1 MRISIRSRAGKSVID
16 AMMIVACGMFAASA
30 SAADPLWGAKML
42 SLNGSELGAIAK
54 GAESHIEADG
64 ILHVRCLRG
73 VEFGSVAKGA
83 DTLVRVVVK
92 NVFNEEIQ
100 ITNLKSGCSC
110 VSWDEVKNSAVPA
123 AIVIPSGQQR
133 VLTLKMDTVRF
144 DGERKAKA
152 TIFLM
157 DTVHRQT
164 TAVEFSVTA
173 FIRPDIVMTPG
184 SVNFGTVAVGSGAE
198 RKVDI
203 HYAGRNNW
211 KITQTK
217 VTNPNLAAF
226 VKELPRLNDGQV
238 KYELLVTLKPDAP
251 VGTVRDQLVM
261 LTDDANNPQ
270 ISVVVEAI
278 IEADVTITDLQFGTL
293 APGQSKAVNLV
304 IRAGKPFKIEELY
317 REKKA
322 NAKLQDD
329 AFRVKLNTKVSSL
342 LSLPVTFTAP
352 DVTGAFEETFYV
364 KIADRPQPIPFK
376 ARVRIQEPSGP
387 ASPARQ

>member
-1 MRISIRSRAGKSVID
+1 
-16 AMMIVACGMFAASA
+16 MMIVACGMFAASA

-123 AIVIPSGQQR
+123 IVIPSGQQR

-164 TAVEFSVTA
+164 TAVEFPVTA

-184 SVNFGTVAVGSGAE
+184 SVNFGTIAVGSGAE

-217 VTNPNLAAF
+217 VTNPNLAAV

-251 VGTVRDQLVM
+251 AGIVRDQLVM

-278 IEADVTITDLQFGTL
+278 VEADVTITDLQFGAL
-293 APGQSKAVNLV
+293 AAGQSKAVNLV

-322 NAKLQDD
+322 NAKLPDD
-329 AFRVKLNTKVSSL
+329 AFRVKLSTKIATL
-342 LSLPVTFTAP
+342 QTLPVTFIAP
-352 DVTGAFEETFYV
+352 DVPGAFEEVFYV

-376 ARVRIQEPSGP
+376 ARVRILEQTG
-387 ASPARQ
+387 AAKQ

>member
-1 MRISIRSRAGKSVID
+1 MRISFRSRATKSVID

-123 AIVIPSGQQR
+123 IVIPSGQQR

-164 TAVEFSVTA
+164 TAVEFPVTA

-184 SVNFGTVAVGSGAE
+184 SVNFGTIAVGSGAE

-217 VTNPNLAAF
+217 VTNPNLAAV

-251 VGTVRDQLVM
+251 AGIVRDQLVM

-278 IEADVTITDLQFGTL
+278 VEADVTITDLQFGAL
-293 APGQSKAVNLV
+293 AAGQSKAVNLV

-322 NAKLQDD
+322 NAKLPDD
-329 AFRVKLNTKVSSL
+329 AFRVKLSTKIATL
-342 LSLPVTFTAP
+342 QTLPVTFIAP
-352 DVTGAFEETFYV
+352 DVPGAFEEVFYV

-376 ARVRIQEPSGP
+376 ARVRILEQTG
-387 ASPARQ
+387 AAKQ